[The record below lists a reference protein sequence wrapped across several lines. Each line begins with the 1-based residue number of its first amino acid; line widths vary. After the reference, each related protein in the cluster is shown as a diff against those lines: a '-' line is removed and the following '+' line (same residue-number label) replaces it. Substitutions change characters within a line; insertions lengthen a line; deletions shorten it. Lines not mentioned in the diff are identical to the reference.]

1 MSQELLFRIL
11 QFVST
16 GRDSACVRVLRDIEP
31 GEEITCQYGESFFGE
46 CNCFCECETC
56 ERLVFYPI
64 LINSSNYR
72 DDFFSIFLTDFS
84 YFSVKKKFQK
94 LQDGQNR

>member
-46 CNCFCECETC
+46 CNCFMKIAITI
-56 ERLVFYPI
+56 Y
-64 LINSSNYR
+64 
-72 DDFFSIFLTDFS
+72 TH
-84 YFSVKKKFQK
+84 FQK
-94 LQDGQNR
+94 GHF